1 MQVTAHDNYKQ
12 KIQEIQAELD
22 QAFTQLKQR
31 KMLDHKELK
40 RLHKRIC
47 KLYFTLTDLKYRAT
61 PYSA

>member
-1 MQVTAHDNYKQ
+1 MQVPHRTYQ
-12 KIQEIQAELD
+12 QEIQEVQKELD

-31 KMLDHKELK
+31 KMLDRKEVK

-61 PYSA
+61 PYSV